1 MGLEE
6 FILGVSSSGM
16 IFLPD
21 VINAI
26 STIVYGECLEKIC
39 SVAMSQFSAR
49 VCEIWSFGYQIMV
62 LLILAIY
69 LCKSFR
75 IRVSFPWK
83 G

>member
-26 STIVYGECLEKIC
+26 SIIVYGECFEKIC
-39 SVAMSQFSAR
+39 SVAMSEFITR
-49 VCEIWSFGYQIMV
+49 VCEISSCKCQSMV
-62 LLILAIY
+62 ILILMLFLAT
-69 LCKSFR
+69 SFR
-75 IRVSFPWK
+75 IQVSFPRK
-83 G
+83 

>member
-6 FILGVSSSGM
+6 FILGVNSTGM
-16 IFLPD
+16 NYLPG
-21 VINAI
+21 VINTMNI
-26 STIVYGECLEKIC
+26 TIHGECLEKIC
-39 SVAMSQFSAR
+39 SVAMSQVSAR

-75 IRVSFPWK
+75 IRVSFP
-83 G
+83 

>member
-26 STIVYGECLEKIC
+26 SIIVYGECLEKIC
-39 SVAMSQFSAR
+39 SDAMSEFIIR
-49 VCEIWSFGYQIMV
+49 VCEISSCRCQSMV
-62 LLILAIY
+62 ILILMLFLAA
-69 LCKSFR
+69 SFR
-75 IRVSFPWK
+75 IQVSIPQK
-83 G
+83 